1 MTTSPP
7 SLHIEADR
15 SVLLDS
21 DRVPVTLRV
30 SPRTLV
36 ARHWPVGQPSPLQLE
51 RAIDDVENAIEQA
64 GLSHA
69 DRGVLYATES
79 LRHVLPERF
88 NASAQFSREDVEA
101 EFSRLVAASSTAGL
115 DAGLAATGEAA
126 AALLLLRELMHHL
139 GFAALSTQP

>member
-1 MTTSPP
+1 MSSLP
-7 SLHIEADR
+7 SLRIEADR
-15 SVLLDS
+15 SVLLDGE
-21 DRVPVTLRV
+21 RGPVTLRV

-69 DRGVLYATES
+69 DRGVLRAAAS
-79 LRHVLPERF
+79 LRHALPQCF
-88 NASAQFSREDVEA
+88 SASTQFSREDVEA
-101 EFSRLVAASSTAGL
+101 EFSRLVAASSTPGHE
-115 DAGLAATGEAA
+115 AGLAATGEAA

>member
-1 MTTSPP
+1 MTSLP
-7 SLHIEADR
+7 SLHVEPDC

-30 SPRTLV
+30 SPRSLV
-36 ARHWPVGQPSPLQLE
+36 ARHWPGGQPSPLQLE
-51 RAIDDVENAIEQA
+51 RAIDEVENAFEQA

-69 DRGVLYATES
+69 DRGVLYATAS
-79 LRHVLPERF
+79 LRHVLPQRF

-101 EFSRLVAASSTAGL
+101 EFSRLVAASSAAGL